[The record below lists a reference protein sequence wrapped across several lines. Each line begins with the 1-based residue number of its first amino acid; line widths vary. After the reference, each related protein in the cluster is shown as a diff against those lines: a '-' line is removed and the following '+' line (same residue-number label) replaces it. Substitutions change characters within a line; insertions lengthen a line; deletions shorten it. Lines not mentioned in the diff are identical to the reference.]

1 MNRSSAPDISTNVDL
16 GPHNTL
22 GVRALARYFVTVHSV
37 DQLRN
42 VLENP
47 LANQVPVLIL
57 GGGSNVLFVDDYPG
71 LVINVNISGIEV
83 VNENEKEIT
92 IRVGAGENWHGVVQY
107 CVERNWGGIEN
118 LSLIPGK
125 AGAAPIQNIGAY
137 GVELQDVFVSL
148 EALEIETGILH
159 TFVKDECGFGYRE
172 SIFKRE
178 YKSRFVITSIVLT
191 LSKQPKLHTSYG
203 AIEDK
208 LKEKGIEKPT
218 IQDISN
224 IVIEIRNSKLPDP
237 SDLGNAGSFFKNPV
251 IDREIF
257 EKIRDQYPDVP
268 GYPVN
273 ESKIKVPA
281 GWLIEQ
287 TGWKGKIKGN
297 AGTYRQQA
305 LVIVNHGGATG
316 REILELANEIK
327 ISVADRFGIELVPE
341 VNIIG

>member
-1 MNRSSAPDISTNVDL
+1 M
-16 GPHNTL
+16 
-22 GVRALARYFVTVHSV
+22 ARYFVTINSV
-37 DQLRN
+37 DQLRK
-42 VLENP
+42 VLEDHTGK
-47 LANQVPVLIL
+47 QDPVLIL
-57 GGGSNVLFVDDYPG
+57 GGGSNILFVDDYPG
-71 LVINVNISGIEV
+71 LVINVNITGIEV
-83 VNENEKEIT
+83 VDENEKNIMV
-92 IRVGAGENWHGVVQY
+92 RAGAGENWHGLVQY

-125 AGAAPIQNIGAY
+125 TGAAPIQNIGAY
-137 GVELQDVFVSL
+137 GVELKDVFVSL
-148 EALEIETGILH
+148 EALEIDTGILH
-159 TFVKDECGFGYRE
+159 TFKKEDCGFGYRE

-178 YKSRFVITSIVLT
+178 YKGRFVITSIVLA
-191 LSKQPKLHTSYG
+191 LSKQPEVQTSYG

-208 LKEKGIEKPT
+208 LKEKGIENPT
-218 IQDISN
+218 IRDISN

-251 IDREIF
+251 VDKGF
-257 EKIRDQYPDVP
+257 YDKIREQYPDVP

-287 TGWKGKIKGN
+287 TGWKGRIKGN

-316 REILELANEIK
+316 REILKLANEIK
-327 ISVADRFGIELVPE
+327 ASVVNQFGIELVPE

>member
-1 MNRSSAPDISTNVDL
+1 MNRSSAPDISTNIEL
-16 GPHNTL
+16 RPYNTL
-22 GVRALARYFVTVHSV
+22 GVEAMASYFVTVNSV

-42 VLENP
+42 VLENHSVK
-47 LANQVPVLIL
+47 QDPVLIL
-57 GGGSNVLFVDDYPG
+57 GGGSNILFVDDYPG
-71 LVINVNISGIEV
+71 LVINIDITGIDV
-83 VNENEKEIT
+83 VDENEKNIT
-92 IRVGAGENWHGVVQY
+92 IRAGAGENWHGLVQY

-148 EALEIETGILH
+148 EALEIDTGILH
-159 TFVKDECGFGYRE
+159 TFEKEDCRFGYRE

-178 YKSRFVITSIVLT
+178 YKDRFVITSIVLA
-191 LSKQPKLHTSYG
+191 LSKQPEVQTSYG

-208 LKEKGIEKPT
+208 LKEKGIENPT
-218 IQDISN
+218 IRDISN
-224 IVIEIRNSKLPDP
+224 IVIGIRNSKLPDP

-251 IDREIF
+251 VDKGIYD
-257 EKIRDQYPDVP
+257 KIRNEYPDVP

-327 ISVADRFGIELVPE
+327 GSVVNRFGIELVPE